1 MVVVVIV
8 VTSVVMCRGGA
19 RNELGPRLL
28 TAAVKQLY
36 NVTAVEQLYKVTAE
50 SQLRLPDLTVLPP
63 PIFYPARSYET
74 RTKLWYPEPS
84 VSPALWSQSAM
95 VHFYR

>member
-1 MVVVVIV
+1 
-8 VTSVVMCRGGA
+8 MCRGGA

-63 PIFYPARSYET
+63 HIFYPARSYET
-74 RTKLWYPEPS
+74 RTKLWCPGSS
-84 VSPALWSQSAM
+84 VSPALWSKAVM

>member
-1 MVVVVIV
+1 MEILLICNGGDL
-8 VTSVVMCRGGA
+8 CRGGA

-36 NVTAVEQLYKVTAE
+36 NVTAVEQLYNMTAE
-50 SQLRLPDLTVLPP
+50 AQLTVLPP
-63 PIFYPARSYET
+63 PALYPARSYET
-74 RTKLWYPEPS
+74 RTKLWCPGSS
-84 VSPALWSQSAM
+84 VSPALWSQSVM